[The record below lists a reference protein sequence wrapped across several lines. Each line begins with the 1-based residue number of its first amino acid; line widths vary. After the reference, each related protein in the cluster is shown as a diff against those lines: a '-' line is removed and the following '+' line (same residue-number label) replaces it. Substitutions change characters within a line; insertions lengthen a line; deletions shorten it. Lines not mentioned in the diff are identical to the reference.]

1 MDFDFSPE
9 QKQLKDQVRRYL
21 TDRCDSRAVRVIL
34 DGPEPYDR
42 ALWRGLGELGYLGA
56 SIPEADGGLGL
67 GHLEACV
74 IGEELGRAVAP
85 VPWDSSIAQ
94 VAECLV
100 EAGTAAQRARWL
112 PRLAAGGAVGA
123 LALAEGAGRVDAGS
137 IRCTA
142 RASGDGGAA
151 LSGVK
156 IAVADGDVA
165 DVAVVAALDAP
176 GSVSLFLL
184 DLDGPGV
191 VRTSVRTLDPTRSHA
206 TLAFDG
212 AIAERLGAAG
222 AGLAILERV
231 LDRAAVLVA
240 FAQLGGADRA
250 LETAVEYAQ
259 GRFAF
264 GRPIGSLQAV
274 KHLLADMYVSATLAR
289 SNCYWAA
296 WALATGS
303 SELPVAAASARVAAT
318 QAYQLCSRDG
328 LQVHGGMGFTWALDC
343 HLHYRRSNLLALSL
357 GGPSQWEDRLVGLL
371 RDPVAA

>member
-1 MDFDFSPE
+1 
-9 QKQLKDQVRRYL
+9 
-21 TDRCDSRAVRVIL
+21 
-34 DGPEPYDR
+34 
-42 ALWRGLGELGYLGA
+42 
-56 SIPEADGGLGL
+56 
-67 GHLEACV
+67 
-74 IGEELGRAVAP
+74 
-85 VPWDSSIAQ
+85 
-94 VAECLV
+94 
-100 EAGTAAQRARWL
+100 
-112 PRLAAGGAVGA
+112 
-123 LALAEGAGRVDAGS
+123 VDAGS